1 MKNQQ
6 NEKPKLMTAKE
17 VQQEF
22 LPMDIRKVRLFLNA
36 NCRVRKIGNQYFYVR
51 EEIEK
56 MLIRVEGN
64 VVYHS
69 GPQRERRRRRK

>member
-1 MKNQQ
+1 MSSNHIKT
-6 NEKPKLMTAKE
+6 KLITAKQ
-17 VQQEF
+17 VQKEY
-22 LPMDIRKVRLFLNA
+22 LPVDIRKVRAFLNA

-64 VVYHS
+64 VIYHS